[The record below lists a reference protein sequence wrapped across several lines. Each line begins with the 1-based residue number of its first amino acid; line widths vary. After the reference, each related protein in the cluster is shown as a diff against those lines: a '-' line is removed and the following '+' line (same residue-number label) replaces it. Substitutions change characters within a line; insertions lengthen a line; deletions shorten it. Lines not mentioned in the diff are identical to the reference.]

1 MQHKQTRTK
10 LITVRLSPNEVEKLK
25 TIKANHKQLG
35 ETINTSKIVRD
46 IILHLQHLARDKRL
60 CRGATHNGN

>member
-25 TIKANHKQLG
+25 SIKTNYKQLG

-46 IILHLQHLARDKRL
+46 IILNL
-60 CRGATHNGN
+60 